1 MKILY
6 AVQATGNGHLSR
18 AKEIIPALINRAQ
31 VDVLVSGTQA
41 EVTINQPIK
50 YTYKGLSFYFGKN
63 DALFPIVL
71 NYSKFSSTI
80 QQSINYELFY
90 EKKFRIK
97 AELFHQAMNNI
108 PYSDNNFRDNLINEE
123 AVPFL
128 RFYRSNGNH
137 RSIGLEL
144 LFQKYF
150 TNKSYSLFSATR

>member
-63 DALFPIVL
+63 GGIDF
-71 NYSKFSSTI
+71 
-80 QQSINYELFY
+80 
-90 EKKFRIK
+90 IK
-97 AELFHQAMNNI
+97 T
-108 PYSDNNFRDNLINEE
+108 
-123 AVPFL
+123 
-128 RFYRSNGNH
+128 
-137 RSIGLEL
+137 
-144 LFQKYF
+144 FQKNSF
-150 TNKSYSLFSATR
+150 FCVIKRVENWPVEEKDFVN